1 MNPLSLKFWRFA
13 SDSDELKLS
22 NSSLRSHFLGS
33 TVDCIQGNHDP
44 FETTSRHP
52 SVALCLAGLLA
63 PSRGCMA
70 IRKAHLSTKSQDEGM
85 EH

>member
-52 SVALCLAGLLA
+52 CGPCLAGLLA

-70 IRKAHLSTKSQDEGM
+70 IRKAHLPSTKSQDEGM